1 MDKELYAPEVLPAL
15 VLAWEEYEDMLVLR
29 NQGNDIMDFTKT
41 MALSVD
47 SEGNMYGLRANP
59 EGKLEWDLIVEVGQE
74 GPTLTSIKY
83 NPLK

>member
-47 SEGNMYGLRANP
+47 SEGNMYGLRPNP
-59 EGKLEWDLIVEVGQE
+59 DGKLEWDLLVEVASE
-74 GPTLTSIKY
+74 GPQLGVVR
-83 NPLK
+83 